1 MSQLYTNNAISL
13 LNNNLSPGDSIIQ
26 VSYGD
31 GALYPQPTNPGDFF
45 LITLEDE
52 HAQNREIVKIGNRI
66 GDQLFIV
73 ERGFENTIP
82 QYWPENTLV
91 DHRVTAYTFTNKE
104 WVPGTVQ
111 DPNIQNIV
119 LPSEIKLVDTFETEF
134 PNKLACKWLVTVLN
148 PITYEI
154 SVCEVLGCYRGP
166 INQPNF
172 TVYAKTGDKLKYE
185 IDLIAIGSE
194 LQLKVINLETTDL
207 QVNWLRINY

>member
-13 LNNNLSPGDSIIQ
+13 LNNNLSATDLIIH

-31 GALYPQPTNPGDFF
+31 GALYPQPVNPDDFF

-82 QYWPENTLV
+82 RFWPEDTLV
-91 DHRVTAYTFTNKE
+91 DHRVTAYTFTNKD

-111 DPNIQNIV
+111 DPSIHNVIPPADTI
-119 LPSEIKLVDTFETEF
+119 IADTFTISF
-134 PNKLACKWLVTVLN
+134 PNKIACKWLITVVDEL
-148 PITYEI
+148 TYRT

-166 INQPNF
+166 LQPPMF
-172 TVYAKTGDKLKYE
+172 TVYAKTGDKLKYAIE
-185 IDLIAIGSE
+185 LNLNGQDLE
-194 LQLKVINLETTDL
+194 LNVNNLDTTNL
-207 QVNWLRINY
+207 TVNWLRINY